1 MANNAIS
8 QRKANS
14 KTNSRTPKKSE
25 ETPMAKDKETQS
37 TKLSIQKPQAGK
49 ISLVEPSIPLPG
61 NRPIATSSLKV
72 SDQGSIR
79 GIRPIDTSE
88 LQIVGTLSSMGER
101 PITASNMQIRDVMVV
116 SGNRPISVSTLH
128 LENTEMILGNRPIAS
143 NVMEEAD
150 EIMGYLD

>member
-1 MANNAIS
+1 MASSATS

-25 ETPMAKDKETQS
+25 ETTMAKDNETQS
-37 TKLSIQKPQAGK
+37 TKLAIQKQQAGEV
-49 ISLVEPSIPLPG
+49 SLVEPSIPLPG

-79 GIRPIDTSE
+79 GMRPVDTSE
-88 LQIVGTLSSMGER
+88 LQVVGTFSSMGDR
-101 PITASNMQIRDVMVV
+101 PISASNMQVRDIMAV

-128 LENTEMILGNRPIAS
+128 LTGTEMILGNRPIAS
-143 NVMEEAD
+143 NIMEEID
-150 EIMGYLD
+150 ELIGYLD